1 MATEE
6 KIIEFDTTGLEEWE
20 IKAIRD
26 AIIMDISDGTRP
38 HEKVTRVECMA
49 MSTRAV
55 DAAVKSFVGVLEEAI
70 KNKV

>member
-20 IKAIRD
+20 VKAIRNS
-26 AIIMDISDGTRP
+26 IIMDISDGTRP

-49 MSTRAV
+49 MATRAV
-55 DAAVKSFVGVLEEAI
+55 DAAVKLFVEVLDEAV